1 MPPLLLAPFGQVP
14 RSTPLDFYSSS
25 DPILATT
32 RVIQKSEG
40 MQHLVLRSSRNM
52 PLRGKV
58 VEKAHNVRD
67 IERPAEWRGGLPS
80 GSI

>member
-40 MQHLVLRSSRNM
+40 MQHLVLR
-52 PLRGKV
+52 
-58 VEKAHNVRD
+58 
-67 IERPAEWRGGLPS
+67 
-80 GSI
+80 